1 MVDKI
6 CVKDNIKSVKE
17 RYSKQTKK
25 EEISKNN
32 NTSFNKLFYNNKIY

>member
-17 RYSKQTKK
+17 RYSQQTQK
-25 EEISKNN
+25 EEIPKNN
-32 NTSFNKLFYNNKIY
+32 K